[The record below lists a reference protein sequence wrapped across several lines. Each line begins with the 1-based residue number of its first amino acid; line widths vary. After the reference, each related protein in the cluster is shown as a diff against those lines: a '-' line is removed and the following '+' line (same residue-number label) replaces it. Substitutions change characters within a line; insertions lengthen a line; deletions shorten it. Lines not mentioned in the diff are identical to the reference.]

1 MGKIYKK
8 EINPPIEMKN
18 IISEMRNLLGGIK
31 SRGDIAQEISEL
43 DDKA

>member
-1 MGKIYKK
+1 
-8 EINPPIEMKN
+8 MKN

-43 DDKA
+43 DDKAQKVVKMKHKE